1 MKKEANKMDFK
12 RIQIIFIITFLFLN
26 TFLIFTYFDKN
37 KSYYTSSSNQ
47 EIDFIEEME
56 NENIQLPDFSEIENK
71 VPYVQAETNNLLEE
85 NVEQL
90 KNRSGTVEEDG
101 SLYSSLLS
109 NPLALSEEIEIT
121 QEDIELLDEFVISDQ
136 VLFGKN
142 YRYFSYNLADQ
153 KIKYTQIANNI
164 PIADGTS
171 EIVFH
176 LNNKKQVISYDQTFA
191 GPVTVQGESRKLIT
205 DKNAVEILY
214 QNDEIPASATVKK
227 PVLTYSKT
235 LLLEK
240 LSMYAP
246 VWYVEVTNSGT
257 IEYKRVD
264 ALSGSII
271 RSNMNEES
279 TIKEAVAEEEIK
291 TN

>member
-1 MKKEANKMDFK
+1 MDFK
-12 RIQIIFIITFLFLN
+12 RIQIIFIITFIFLN
-26 TFLIFTYFDKN
+26 TFLIFTYIDKN

-56 NENIQLPDFSEIENK
+56 NENIKLPNFSEIENK
-71 VPYVQAETNNLLEE
+71 VPYVQAETNNLLED
-85 NVEQL
+85 NVDQL
-90 KNRSGTVEEDG
+90 KNLSGTVEEDG

-109 NPLALSEEIEIT
+109 KPLTLSEEMEIVE
-121 QEDIELLDEFVISDQ
+121 EDIELLNKFVLSDQ

-142 YRYFSYNLADQ
+142 YQYFSYNSADQ

-176 LNNKKQVISYDQTFA
+176 LNNRRQIISYDQTFA
-191 GPVTVQGESRKLIT
+191 GPVTVQGESRNLIT

-235 LLLEK
+235 LLLQK

-246 VWYVEVTNSGT
+246 VWYIEVTNSGT

-264 ALSGSII
+264 ALNGSII
-271 RSNMNEES
+271 RANMNEDS
-279 TIKEAVAEEEIK
+279 TVKEDAVGEGINA
-291 TN
+291 N

>member
-1 MKKEANKMDFK
+1 MDFK
-12 RIQIIFIITFLFLN
+12 RIQIIFIITFIFLN

-37 KSYYTSSSNQ
+37 ESYYTSSSNQ

-56 NENIQLPDFSEIENK
+56 NENIKLPNFSEAENK
-71 VPYVQAETNNLLEE
+71 VPYVQAETNNLLED
-85 NVEQL
+85 NVAQL
-90 KNRSGTVEEDG
+90 KNLSGTVEEDG

-109 NPLALSEEIEIT
+109 NPITLSEDLEIT
-121 QEDIELLDEFVISDQ
+121 EEDIELLNKFVLSDQ
-136 VLFGKN
+136 VLFGKE
-142 YRYFSYNLADQ
+142 YQYFSYNSADQ

-176 LNNKKQVISYDQTFA
+176 LNDKRQVISYDQTFA
-191 GPVTVQGESRKLIT
+191 GPITVQGESRNLIT

-235 LLLEK
+235 LLLQK

-246 VWYVEVTNSGT
+246 VWYIEVTNSGT

-271 RSNMNEES
+271 RANISEDS
-279 TIKEAVAEEEIK
+279 TAEEAAAKESI
-291 TN
+291 NAN

>member
-1 MKKEANKMDFK
+1 MDFK
-12 RIQIIFIITFLFLN
+12 RIQIIFIITFIFLN

-37 KSYYTSSSNQ
+37 ESYYTSSSNQ

-56 NENIQLPDFSEIENK
+56 NENINLPDFSEAENK
-71 VPYVQAETNNLLEE
+71 VPYVQAETNNLLED
-85 NVEQL
+85 NVAQL
-90 KNRSGTVEEDG
+90 KNLSGTVEKDG

-109 NPLALSEEIEIT
+109 NPLTLSEDLEIVE
-121 QEDIELLDEFVISDQ
+121 EDIELLNKFVLSDQ
-136 VLFGKN
+136 VLYGKE
-142 YRYFSYNLADQ
+142 YQYFSYNSSDQ

-176 LNNKKQVISYDQTFA
+176 LNDKRQVISYDQTFA
-191 GPVTVQGESRKLIT
+191 GPVTVQGESRNLIT

-235 LLLEK
+235 LLLQK

-246 VWYVEVTNSGT
+246 VWYIEVTNSGT

-271 RSNMNEES
+271 RANISEDS
-279 TIKEAVAEEEIK
+279 TAEEAADRK
-291 TN
+291 SVV